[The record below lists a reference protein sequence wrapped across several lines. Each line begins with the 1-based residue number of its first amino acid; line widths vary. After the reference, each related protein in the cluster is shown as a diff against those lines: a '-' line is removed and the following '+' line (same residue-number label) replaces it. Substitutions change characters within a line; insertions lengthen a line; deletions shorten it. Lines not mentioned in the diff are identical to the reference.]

1 MAVQGAWK
9 ELKMV
14 KLDTN
19 QQITF
24 WKQKING
31 ETRGLKMETAKK
43 ILSMNDDINAR
54 NSYINIYKS
63 KQGIEKKDVDDADPK
78 YVYDQVMKDR
88 ELQAGGG
95 VLRNKILDQNDE
107 DALVQHG
114 YIQKSKRE
122 SCWAKQ
128 VKPREAPKD
137 V

>member
-1 MAVQGAWK
+1 
-9 ELKMV
+9 MV

-24 WKQKING
+24 WKQKISG
-31 ETRGLKMETAKK
+31 ESQGQKMETAKK
-43 ILSMNDDINAR
+43 ILSMNDQIYDK

-63 KQGIEKKDVDDADPK
+63 KQGIERKEVDDTDPK
-78 YVYDQVMKDR
+78 FVYDQVMKDR
-88 ELQAGGG
+88 ELQAGNG
-95 VLRNKILDQNDE
+95 VLRNKILDQND
-107 DALVQHG
+107 DNALVQHG